1 MLLKGMDFDG
11 LLFTFLDIAQQC
23 MSHFEKRR
31 DDVPMTLRVSRV
43 MLLVASYHGL
53 NQRELAELAEFDPAT
68 FVGVLDRLES
78 EGWIHR
84 VSDPKDRRAHLI
96 VLANRAEPLVDRIR
110 TAIRSMMV
118 DVLREVPGEERASM
132 LRNLQRISRSLS
144 SGNAADSVEPAHRHS
159 STGSLRQSSRGEL
172 AAAPSQ
178 SEWASTLSAMEGA
191 RVNEV
196 T

>member
-1 MLLKGMDFDG
+1 VLLRGLDFDG
-11 LLFTFLDIAQQC
+11 LLFTLLDIAQQC
-23 MSHFEKRR
+23 MAHFEKRR
-31 DDVPMTLRVSRV
+31 GDVPMTLRVSRV

-53 NQRELAELAEFDPAT
+53 NQRELAELADFDPAT

-118 DVLREVPGEERASM
+118 DVLREVPGEERTSM

-144 SGNAADSVEPAHRHS
+144 SGSAADSLEPAHRDARFGHAS
-159 STGSLRQSSRGEL
+159 SMPRAELTSSLVSEAERNELTSIHRPHDGS
-172 AAAPSQ
+172 P
-178 SEWASTLSAMEGA
+178 
-191 RVNEV
+191 
-196 T
+196 

>member
-1 MLLKGMDFDG
+1 MDFDG

-118 DVLREVPGEERASM
+118 DVLREIPGEERTSM
-132 LRNLQRISRSLS
+132 LRNLQRISRSFS
-144 SGNAADSVEPAHRHS
+144 SGSAADSLEPAHRDARSGHAS
-159 STGSLRQSSRGEL
+159 SMPRADLTTSLVSEAERNEL
-172 AAAPSQ
+172 TSIHRPHD
-178 SEWASTLSAMEGA
+178 GPP
-191 RVNEV
+191 
-196 T
+196 

>member
-1 MLLKGMDFDG
+1 LRK
-11 LLFTFLDIAQQC
+11 
-23 MSHFEKRR
+23 
-31 DDVPMTLRVSRV
+31 TLRVSRV
-43 MLLVASYHGL
+43 VLLVASYHGL
-53 NQRELAELAEFDPAT
+53 NQRELAELADFDPAT

-132 LRNLQRISRSLS
+132 LRNLQRIGRSLS
-144 SGNAADSVEPAHRHS
+144 SGSAADPLEPAHRAS
-159 STGSLRQSSRGEL
+159 SMGSPRESSRGEP
-172 AAAPSQ
+172 ATAPSQ
-178 SEWASTLSAMEGA
+178 SEWASANSVRPA
-191 RVNEV
+191 
-196 T
+196 